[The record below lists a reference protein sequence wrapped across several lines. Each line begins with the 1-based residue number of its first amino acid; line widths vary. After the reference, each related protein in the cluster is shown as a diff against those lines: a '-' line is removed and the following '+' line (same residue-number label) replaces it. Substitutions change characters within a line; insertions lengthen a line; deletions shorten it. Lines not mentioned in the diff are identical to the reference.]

1 MPMHA
6 ACRAP
11 PPVIPRT
18 RQRSCVTQ
26 AAKAASLS
34 RRRRRGGGV
43 MPSRQTSLP
52 FLAGGSTHPLL
63 TPINSGRCT
72 CTTRSRN
79 RHLTDALWNEQG
91 HDLWEGGCKIR
102 KMHRKKKRKQN
113 RETQSRTIWR
123 RAREALSCFTVSSTP
138 PGAASLTSCSLKA

>member
-72 CTTRSRN
+72 CTARSRN

-102 KMHRKKKRKQN
+102 KMHRKKKGSKIGRPSHAQYGEGHGKPSPA
-113 RETQSRTIWR
+113 SRCHQPHQVPHHLR
-123 RAREALSCFTVSSTP
+123 RAR
-138 PGAASLTSCSLKA
+138 